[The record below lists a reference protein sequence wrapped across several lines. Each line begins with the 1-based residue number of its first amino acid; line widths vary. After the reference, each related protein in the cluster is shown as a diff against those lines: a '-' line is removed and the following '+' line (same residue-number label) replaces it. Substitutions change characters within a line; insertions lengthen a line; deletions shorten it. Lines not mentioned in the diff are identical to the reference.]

1 MANKALGTHD
11 IARIC
16 QVTPPTAI
24 RWIEQGKLP
33 SFTTGGGH
41 RRVWA
46 KDLVV
51 FLREHNLPVPPDLE
65 PGRVNIL
72 IVDDEP
78 QIRRLLIKVLG
89 KSYPEVEIHE
99 AADGFDAGRK
109 VTSLLPSLIIL
120 DIQLP
125 GIDGLNICRA
135 IRGDERLKAAKIL
148 AVSGQD
154 IEESKKQILAAGAD
168 DFLGKPFDIQEV
180 ARKIEKLLAPNHEGG
195 KR

>member
-1 MANKALGTHD
+1 MKNKALGTHD

-41 RRVWA
+41 RRVWD
-46 KDLVV
+46 KDLVI
-51 FLREHNLPVPPDLE
+51 FLKEHNFPVPPDLE
-65 PGRVNIL
+65 PGCLKIL

-89 KSYPEVEIHE
+89 KSYPEAEIHE

-125 GIDGLNICRA
+125 GIDGLNICQT
-135 IRGDERLKAAKIL
+135 IRSDEKLKGAKIM
-148 AVSGQD
+148 AVTGQD
-154 IEESKKQILAAGAD
+154 IEESRKQMLAAGAD
-168 DFLGKPFDIQEV
+168 DFLGKPFDIQEIT
-180 ARKIEKLLAPNHEGG
+180 RKIEKLLAPGPAGG